1 MRLNTCFV
9 LVFLLMSAAVAQAK
23 QIERACL
30 SSDRGAGQ
38 RGLCGCI
45 QDAANRTLS
54 QKDQKL
60 AASFFKEPDKAQR
73 IRQSD
78 SRNHERFWDRYKNF
92 AQTAET
98 YCGK

>member
-1 MRLNTCFV
+1 MRLKASFV
-9 LVFLLMSAAVAQAK
+9 LFFLFISAVAGQAK

-54 QKDQKL
+54 EKDQKL

-78 SRNHERFWDRYKNF
+78 SRSHERFWDRYKNF
-92 AQTAET
+92 TQTAVT

>member
-9 LVFLLMSAAVAQAK
+9 LAFLFMSPATAQAK

-45 QDAANRTLS
+45 QDAANQTLS
-54 QKDQKL
+54 KKDQKL
-60 AASFFKEPDKAQR
+60 AASFFKEPDKA
-73 IRQSD
+73 
-78 SRNHERFWDRYKNF
+78 
-92 AQTAET
+92 
-98 YCGK
+98 